1 MNKER
6 IINNK
11 LIYVFAI
18 LLIAIMMI
26 ASVSYSRYLTTTSAN
41 GKVGLAK
48 FAVKVNDVDVTTDER
63 FTLELGDNLTTN
75 SLEGKMVPGSQGTF
89 MIEINPAGSEVA
101 LEYEFSFD
109 TTKLPT
115 GVKITDVDAEGS
127 NGNQVTQPTLED
139 NKVKGVIELPKDG
152 SALTTENTIHV
163 EIGWKWEDVPIE
175 VPESGLTDSSDV
187 PGTKIDVTGIV
198 RQRIRTEA

>member
-6 IINNK
+6 VINNK

-48 FAVKVNDVDVTTDER
+48 FAVEVNGVDVTTDEL
-63 FTLELGDNLTTN
+63 FTLGLGDDLTTN
-75 SLEGKMVPGSQGTF
+75 SLEDKMVPGSQGTF
-89 MIEINPAGSEVA
+89 MIEIDPAGSEVA

-139 NKVKGVIELPKDG
+139 NKVTGVINLPG
-152 SALTTENTIHV
+152 SGEALTSDNTIHV
-163 EIGWKWEDVPIE
+163 EIGWEWEDVEIE
-175 VPESGLTDSSDV
+175 VPKDGLTASPDV
-187 PGTKIDVTGIV
+187 PGTTIDVTGIV

>member
-48 FAVKVNDVDVTTDER
+48 FAVEVNGVDVTTDEK
-63 FTLELGDNLTTN
+63 FILELGDNLTTN
-75 SLEGKMVPGSQGTF
+75 HQEGKMVPGSQGTF

-109 TTKLPT
+109 VSNLPK
-115 GVKITDVDAEGS
+115 GVTITDVDAEGS
-127 NGNQVTQPTLED
+127 SDNQITKPTLEN
-139 NKVKGVIELPKDG
+139 NKVTGVIELPKG
-152 SALTTENTIHV
+152 GGALTTNDTIYID
-163 EIGWKWEDVPIE
+163 IGWKWDDVTIE